1 MGARVESE
9 ASVGW
14 PGGDVAGPG
23 WPRGVRGVTPPAG
36 RPQACPC
43 PDERFPPCSGCRA
56 ASATLPPSRP
66 LLLLPLGGSAVAG
79 DSRAL
84 RSPSSHG
91 DSVGPW
97 GSHRGERPACGLRLP
112 VPQSRGHRRRR
123 RGRLQ
128 LRAQSLHF
136 QIGSEHELIT
146 YFGRFI
152 DQSVRRPRRSL
163 CGGRSPDLG
172 TGAGP
177 AHTSGPHVAVAFR
190 DTQSDN

>member
-1 MGARVESE
+1 MATSRV
-9 ASVGW
+9 
-14 PGGDVAGPG
+14 
-23 WPRGVRGVTPPAG
+23 PAG
-36 RPQACPC
+36 LAGFVVSLHLPGVPRPVRAPTSASRRARAAVRPQPHSRHRCPFCCC
-43 PDERFPPCSGCRA
+43 PWEGALWQEIAVPCAHRPPTGTASARGEPPRRA
-56 ASATLPPSRP
+56 AGL
-66 LLLLPLGGSAVAG
+66 
-79 DSRAL
+79 RA
-84 RSPSSHG
+84 PAA
-91 DSVGPW
+91 
-97 GSHRGERPACGLRLP
+97 RPAEPRP
-112 VPQSRGHRRRR
+112 PPEA

-177 AHTSGPHVAVAFR
+177 AQTSGPHVAVALR
-190 DTQSDN
+190 ETQSDN